1 MQDLDVTMGNALT
14 DEVEVNLDVLCML
27 VLNRVAGHVHRTD
40 VVTIHH
46 CGKVKRACNS
56 SRSWCSQVASATALA
71 TAWYS
76 VFALGQETVG
86 LGDEALDR

>member
-1 MQDLDVTMGNALT
+1 MQDLDVTKGNALI
-14 DEVEVNLDVLCML
+14 DEVEVNLNMLCML

-46 CGKVKRACNS
+46 CGKVKRVCNS
-56 SRSWCSQVASATALA
+56 SRSWCSQVALVTALA

-76 VFALGQETVG
+76 VFALGQEIVG
-86 LGDEALDR
+86 LEDEVLDR